1 MAPLPSDDP
10 RFLEL
15 AAQALGVYWAEQ
27 IDIPVIQWLH
37 RIAYNQ
43 HYWTNWP
50 TEDNLGSGTNGA
62 FWAHTGMLV
71 VTSLEKVE

>member
-1 MAPLPSDDP
+1 MTTPSRLMDP
-10 RFLEL
+10 PHDYRYTGIFK
-15 AAQALGVYWAEQ
+15 
-27 IDIPVIQWLH
+27 IPICPPDIPLIQWLH

-43 HYWTNWP
+43 TYWTNWP

-71 VTSLEKVE
+71 VTNLEKAE